1 MSKINTTADNI
12 IKEASPQQIGEL
24 LEITEPIVEKQTKDD
39 KIEITASGVK
49 HGEGFLEVA
58 EKVGVWIGRV
68 SKTALKFSKS
78 VLKKVS
84 NVVARKLADPVVR
97 KRLIQIAGVAI
108 STAAPIAASVIER
121 KKEEFDVSEEE
132 KKLKTE
138 EKKLD
143 VELKQ
148 KELREER
155 ERQGLKPSKNLAPKA
170 GDYHPNIVQIPDEDA
185 VEIDGV
191 LYYRNKGQPV
201 RQSAATTDVKG
212 DVRAKKPKK
221 QKTAAEQ
228 YQDYLNKLGE
238 TLDKKGSGHSYKTVA
253 NSDIRP
259 VRKTFTKTGMG
270 APVRSFYPQ

>member
-12 IKEASPQQIGEL
+12 IKEATPQQIGEL
-24 LEITEPIVEKQTKDD
+24 LEITEPIVEKQTKDE
-39 KIEITASGVK
+39 KIEIAASGMK
-49 HGEGFLEVA
+49 TGEGFLEVA

-108 STAAPIAASVIER
+108 STSAPIVASVMER

-148 KELREER
+148 KELREKR
-155 ERQGLKPSKNLAPKA
+155 EEQGLKPSKNLAPKA
-170 GDYHPNIVQIPDEDA
+170 GDYNPNIVQIPDEDA
-185 VEIDGV
+185 IEVDGV
-191 LYYRNKGQPV
+191 MYYRNKGQPV
-201 RQSAATTDVKG
+201 RQSASTTDVKG
-212 DVRAKKPKK
+212 DVRETKPKRE
-221 QKTAAEQ
+221 KTTREI
-228 YQDYLNKLGE
+228 YQEYLNSLSKSG
-238 TLDKKGSGHSYKTVA
+238 TGHSYKTVT

-270 APVRSFYPQ
+270 ASVRSFYPQ

>member
-12 IKEASPQQIGEL
+12 IKEATPQQIGEL
-24 LEITEPIVEKQTKDD
+24 LEITEPIVEKTTKDE
-39 KIEITASGVK
+39 KIEIAASGVK

-97 KRLIQIAGVAI
+97 KRLIQIAGVAL

-148 KELREER
+148 KELREKR
-155 ERQGLKPSKNLAPKA
+155 EEQGLKPSKNLAPKP
-170 GDYHPNIVQIPDEDA
+170 GDYTPNIVQIPDEDA
-185 VEIDGV
+185 IEVVGV

-201 RQSAATTDVKG
+201 RQSASTTDVRG
-212 DVRAKKPKK
+212 DVRPKKPKK
-221 QKTAAEQ
+221 EKTTREI
-228 YQDYLNKLGE
+228 YQEYLDSLGG
-238 TLDKKGSGHSYKTVA
+238 TKTGNGHPHKTVV

-259 VRKTFTKTGMG
+259 VRKTFIKTGMG
-270 APVRSFYPQ
+270 APVRSFYPV